1 MDQEKYV
8 NVNQAGGQLK
18 IADDVIAIIAGLA
31 ISDQKGI
38 EKTAKKGRNK
48 GIAIRMEEGQVI
60 CDVELTIVQ
69 GTKIPKMAAEV
80 QEKIKTA
87 APERPRE
94 KKLRFSYKE
103 EREFASID
111 GEIAALEEQLAR
123 CQEEQN
129 NCGSDYIKLQQLQEQ
144 QAQLEAEL
152 DEKMERW
159 VYLTELKEKIDAQ

>member
-1 MDQEKYV
+1 MDQEK
-8 NVNQAGGQLK
+8 NVSMNQAGGQLK

-38 EKTAKKGRNK
+38 EKTARKGRNK

-87 APERPRE
+87 VETMTGLAVKQVNVNIVNMNME
-94 KKLRFSYKE
+94 KTAKE
-103 EREFASID
+103 A
-111 GEIAALEEQLAR
+111 
-123 CQEEQN
+123 
-129 NCGSDYIKLQQLQEQ
+129 
-144 QAQLEAEL
+144 
-152 DEKMERW
+152 
-159 VYLTELKEKIDAQ
+159 